1 MSFPFQP
8 RLFGVIRSG
17 YNARQLGRDVVAGLI
32 VGLLAVPLAIG
43 FGVASIPFVPPAGLP
58 SPAAMGLYS
67 AIFGGF
73 LISLLGGSR
82 VQIGGPTGAFIP
94 IVAVIAERHGLG
106 GLWLA
111 TFLAGLM
118 LIALGLV
125 RAGAFSRFIPL
136 PVVIG
141 FTSGIAVLIGVQ
153 QIKDLGG
160 LKLAQA
166 LPAPEA
172 TG

>member
-8 RLFGVIRSG
+8 RLLELLRSG
-17 YNARQLGRDVVAGLI
+17 YSTKQLGNDVIAGLI

-67 AIFGGF
+67 AVLGGF

-94 IVAVIAERHGLG
+94 IVAVIAERHGLS

-111 TFLAGLM
+111 TFMAGLI

-125 RAGAFSRFIPL
+125 RPRLQPL
-136 PVVIG
+136 H
-141 FTSGIAVLIGVQ
+141 
-153 QIKDLGG
+153 
-160 LKLAQA
+160 
-166 LPAPEA
+166 PAARRHWIHFRHRRADRHPA
-172 TG
+172 D